1 MNDYVAQTKEAKRI
15 EMPRGPNDH
24 ADGIYFRMPEAEY
37 HADSALGASGI
48 CDLTVSPLAFWKKSN
63 FNPKKVEKELD
74 EKETAATIRGTYF
87 HDALAGGRS
96 SIIVKPA
103 GMSFSTK
110 DGKAFKE
117 KYPGAT
123 FIKAED
129 TAKAQDMID
138 AMRETGVLERIG
150 GIGGGISE
158 VSFFWTDKIGR
169 RRKIRADRLLASTAS
184 AAGCEA
190 FDWKTMANK
199 QNKDTETLVA
209 HTVAQHRYHIKA
221 FWYQTGF
228 QAMKAMINH
237 KGAAAFMSETSEA
250 DYAAMLAMSQ
260 TEAVVP
266 FWYLF
271 IENSGVPNIIARKFV
286 SHDATGQLNAYFRA
300 AKQETERA
308 VSIFDQYMT
317 SHGPAKAWHYPVPFK
332 DFADEDFSAARW
344 ILAEE

>member
-1 MNDYVAQTKEAKRI
+1 MNDFIAQTKEAKRI

-24 ADGIYFRMPEAEY
+24 AGGIYFRMPEAEY

-48 CDLTVSPLAFWKKSN
+48 CDLTVSPLAFWMKSN
-63 FNPKKVEKELD
+63 FNPKKVEKEQD

-87 HDALAGGRS
+87 HEALAGTRS
-96 SIIVKPA
+96 TIVVKPA
-103 GMSFSTK
+103 GMSFATK
-110 DGKAFKE
+110 EGKEFKARYGSE
-117 KYPGAT
+117 TTYIAAKH
-123 FIKAED
+123 AE
-129 TAKAQDMID
+129 QVQIMIN
-138 AMRETGVLERIG
+138 AMRETGALERIG

-169 RRKIRADRLLASTAS
+169 RRKIRADRLFK
-184 AAGCEA
+184 GEA
-190 FDWKTMANK
+190 FDWKTMANTM
-199 QNKDTETLVA
+199 NKDTETLVA

-260 TEAVVP
+260 TETVVP